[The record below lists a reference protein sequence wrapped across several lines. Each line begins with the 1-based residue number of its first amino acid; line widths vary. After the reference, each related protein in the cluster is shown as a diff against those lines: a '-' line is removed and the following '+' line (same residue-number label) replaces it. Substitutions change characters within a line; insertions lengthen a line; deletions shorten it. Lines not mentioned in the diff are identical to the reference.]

1 MHKKAH
7 AGEKPENF
15 AGNARSGRKRGLKY
29 QACDLPAGC
38 QMSSN
43 GCAKGLAERNNRFA
57 IDSFCVH
64 YVFVRRFGITV
75 DADFARFS
83 FAAPITPVFQ
93 GKDVCRR
100 AV

>member
-1 MHKKAH
+1 
-7 AGEKPENF
+7 
-15 AGNARSGRKRGLKY
+15 
-29 QACDLPAGC
+29 
-38 QMSSN
+38 MSSN

-83 FAAPITPVFQ
+83 FAAPITPVPRQ
-93 GKDVCRR
+93 
-100 AV
+100 